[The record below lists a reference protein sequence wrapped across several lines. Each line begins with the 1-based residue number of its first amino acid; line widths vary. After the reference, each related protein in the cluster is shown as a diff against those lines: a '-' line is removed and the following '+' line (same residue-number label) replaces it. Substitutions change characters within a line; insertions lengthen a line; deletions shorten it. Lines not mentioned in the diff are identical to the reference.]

1 MLLGRGNVALERQCC
16 SGEVELLWG
25 GGFTLGRWSCS
36 GEVELLWG
44 GELLWGVKLLGGGNV
59 ARGSARVKVK
69 SLALFLREVFEMLLF

>member
-1 MLLGRGNVALERQCC
+1 MLLGRGNVALERQC
-16 SGEVELLWG
+16 
-25 GGFTLGRWSCS
+25 CS